1 MANITDK
8 QMTAK
13 PGDSDRWLSEVAIW
27 GHGSLVARITPQG
40 ERLFYFRYLNSSGS
54 RVTYPIGTYSRSGE
68 DGTMSLADA
77 STKAKQLA
85 GLHKSGIK
93 DIKEHFEAEEA
104 SRIAFRDAELARLA
118 QEKASSEAE
127 LKRLTGRMTVNQLFE
142 RWMQLEISARKDG
155 GAEVRRSFEKDVLP
169 IIGQLYVDEVIKR
182 QITEVTDVL
191 LARGVKNM
199 GKVVFSLIRQM
210 FNFAVER
217 DFVSNNPT
225 TSINKGRVFGKDEE
239 SDRVLAEDEIQILV
253 IKLPESQLI
262 ISSELSVWIC
272 LSTIC
277 RIGELLSARWEHI
290 DFVKKIWTIPAS
302 KSKNGK
308 PHKIYLSDFAIS
320 YFRKLQQVSGY
331 SEWCY
336 PNEDNDNHVGPKT
349 VTKQLVDRQRTEAT
363 AIIRGR
369 TKMSTA
375 LILPGGHW
383 TPHDLRRTGAS
394 MMTQLKVLP
403 DVADLCLNHVQP
415 NKLKRTY
422 LRYDYDVE
430 MKEAWIVLGKH
441 LELITSKHV
450 RVETT

>member
-1 MANITDK
+1 
-8 QMTAK
+8 MTAK

-40 ERLFYFRYLNSSGS
+40 ERLFYFRYLNNSGS

-77 STKAKQLA
+77 STRAKQLA

-118 QEKASSEAE
+118 QEKALSEAE
-127 LKRLTGRMTVNQLFE
+127 VKRLSGRMTVSQLFE
-142 RWMQLEISARKDG
+142 RWMQLEVSERKDG

-169 IIGQLYVDEVIKR
+169 TIGELYVDEVIKR

-191 LARGVKNM
+191 LARGVKSM
-199 GKVVFSLIRQM
+199 GKVIFSLIRQM

-217 DFVSNNPT
+217 DFVPNNPT

-239 SDRVLAEDEIQILV
+239 SERVLAEDEIQLLT

-331 SEWCY
+331 SAWCY
-336 PNEDNDNHVGPKT
+336 PNEDNDNHVGTKT

-369 TKMSTA
+369 SKMSTA

-394 MMTQLKVLP
+394 LMTQLKVLP

-430 MKEAWIVLGKH
+430 MKEAWIVLGEY
-441 LELITSKHV
+441 LEKITSKTHDLI
-450 RVETT
+450 EQ